1 MNRMTRKYNCFISTL
16 IHNYKTDKEIQ
27 WFEELNH
34 IKVTSKCNS
43 VIKKVIY
50 VLTRIITY
58 YDYLIMLRHAHT
70 HYYILYHIILH
81 NMKRHFTM
89 KYHNIFDHVMLC
101 YIIMVHI
108 GFDNII

>member
-1 MNRMTRKYNCFISTL
+1 MYRITRKCNCFLSTL
-16 IHNYKTDKEIQ
+16 VHNYKTDKEIQ
-27 WFEELNH
+27 LFEELNH

-81 NMKRHFTM
+81 YMTRDVTM
-89 KYHNIFDHVMLC
+89 KYHNIFDYIMLC
-101 YIIMVHI
+101 YIILFHI
-108 GFDNII
+108 GLDTII

>member
-1 MNRMTRKYNCFISTL
+1 MHRMTRKYNCFISTL

-27 WFEELNH
+27 WFYAFNH

-43 VIKKVIY
+43 DIKKVIY

-70 HYYILYHIILH
+70 HDYILYHMISH
-81 NMKRHFTM
+81 NMTRYVIM
-89 KYHNIFDHVMLC
+89 KYHNIVDYIMLC
-101 YIIMVHI
+101 YIILFHV
-108 GFDNII
+108 GLDNII